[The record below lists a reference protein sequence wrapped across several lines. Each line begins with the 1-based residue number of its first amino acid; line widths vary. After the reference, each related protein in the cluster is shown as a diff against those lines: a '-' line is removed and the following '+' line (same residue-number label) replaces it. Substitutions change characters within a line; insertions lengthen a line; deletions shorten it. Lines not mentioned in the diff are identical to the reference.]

1 MDSGVREMSDAA
13 ASRFLLLHGARLWK
27 PGRAGGGF
35 EGRGKIQLTNV
46 IQY

>member
-13 ASRFLLLHGARLWK
+13 ASRLLLLHGARLWK
-27 PGRAGGGF
+27 PGAGRGF
-35 EGRGKIQLTNV
+35 ERRGEVQLTNV